1 MRLRLYLLIFLCIST
16 WSCEGF
22 LTGDM
27 LDNNPNK
34 VDSVDQISPE
44 ALFAG
49 SQVTMYGFMEGYLN
63 RLVSMF
69 MQQVAGQL
77 YSHSDDYKCGP
88 VDWRVDSRWS
98 DLYGTGGLV
107 DIRTIQEKAREQE
120 KYVLLGIAQIW
131 EAFLF
136 STAADLWGK
145 VPYSQAVDSRY
156 PEPKFDSQREIH
168 ETAVDL
174 IEKGIS
180 NIEKDQE
187 FKNLNDFTFSGD
199 RSKWIS
205 AARTLQARIRL
216 NWAEVDGLVA
226 YQEALEYANQ
236 GISDVSGAS
245 DWKPLHRS
253 GSNNEESM
261 WAQFFEENLYVMGAG
276 KLLVD
281 LLKKD
286 NDTRLHIYFDSL
298 SAFNDSVVG
307 ISPLSAV
314 PPYASQLNTNAVGS
328 EDWGVGWISWHENQF
343 IIAECKLAMG
353 LDSEALM
360 ALNNTLYEIEKR
372 WQSYDPVCSLPRYS
386 EISGEK
392 LLEAIMNEKYK
403 ALFLNMQTIS
413 DWRRTG
419 YPKFVDISGNSTE
432 CEGGTPRRILYPE
445 LEKKTNSNTP
455 KGDSIYD
462 RVENDP
468 S

>member
-1 MRLRLYLLIFLCIST
+1 
-16 WSCEGF
+16 
-22 LTGDM
+22 
-27 LDNNPNK
+27 
-34 VDSVDQISPE
+34 
-44 ALFAG
+44 
-49 SQVTMYGFMEGYLN
+49 
-63 RLVSMF
+63 
-69 MQQVAGQL
+69 
-77 YSHSDDYKCGP
+77 
-88 VDWRVDSRWS
+88 
-98 DLYGTGGLV
+98 
-107 DIRTIQEKAREQE
+107 
-120 KYVLLGIAQIW
+120 
-131 EAFLF
+131 
-136 STAADLWGK
+136 
-145 VPYSQAVDSRY
+145 
-156 PEPKFDSQREIH
+156 
-168 ETAVDL
+168 
-174 IEKGIS
+174 
-180 NIEKDQE
+180 
-187 FKNLNDFTFSGD
+187 
-199 RSKWIS
+199 
-205 AARTLQARIRL
+205 
-216 NWAEVDGLVA
+216 
-226 YQEALEYANQ
+226 
-236 GISDVSGAS
+236 
-245 DWKPLHRS
+245 
-253 GSNNEESM
+253 M

-455 KGDSIYD
+455 QGDSIYD